1 MIISKK
7 QATNLMLDSKGK
19 FFSVTNMKKNG
30 EVRDYK
36 SSKLNGLMY
45 GNLNIVEKG
54 KGYRNVNPDTVLSL
68 RINKQVYQVR

>member
-30 EVRDYK
+30 EVRDYNC
-36 SSKLNGLMY
+36 SRVSNGLVVAS
-45 GNLNIVEKG
+45 IS
-54 KGYRNVNPDTVLSL
+54 VLVILANSGTPE
-68 RINKQVYQVR
+68 R